1 MTSLCLCQFTD
12 ELIAYGILDRSSKIS
27 SAKRILGS
35 LPSTGLYPKEMSA
48 NFTTLSDIIITDNTF
63 TLENLALIIM
73 SVKITSVK
81 LMSVN
86 NKVQKKY
93 RSIS

>member
-1 MTSLCLCQFTD
+1 MTSLCLCRFTD

-35 LPSTGLYPKEMSA
+35 LPSTGLYPKEMSV
-48 NFTTLSDIIITDNTF
+48 NLTTLSDIIITF
-63 TLENLALIIM
+63 TLENIALINM
-73 SVKITSVK
+73 TVKITSVK

-86 NKVQKKY
+86 K
-93 RSIS
+93 